1 MNHTKICLS
10 SSEIITPFFVSCVK
24 IADWLGSNSLAIW
37 SLCLSS
43 SFWILLLEPAMI
55 FMWDFFISKLFWS
68 LLTIHFLACWNIFTK
83 KHSEIVQFFTL
94 MLLACGCEK
103 TATWHSDSKKINIDT
118 ICRYHFE
125 TEKERNGMSD
135 HRHFLWNYFLA
146 HWCEEII
153 FSFGSF
159 HFGNF
164 FFCILVI

>member
-10 SSEIITPFFVSCVK
+10 SSEIITPFFVNCVK

-55 FMWDFFISKLFWS
+55 FYGRFFLSKLFWS

-83 KHSEIVQFFTL
+83 KHSEIVQFFSSV
-94 MLLACGCEK
+94 LLACGCEK

-125 TEKERNGMSD
+125 TEKREME
-135 HRHFLWNYFLA
+135 HL
-146 HWCEEII
+146 II
-153 FSFGSF
+153 GI
-159 HFGNF
+159 F
-164 FFCILVI
+164 FETIFWHIDVKKLFFIVCLT